1 MIIKIISS
9 RLLSGGP
16 TGARTR
22 DTLIKSQVLYQLSYW
37 PEQKRLYPIT
47 VFLSREKL
55 ERGLIIRRNK
65 LFWFRRWS
73 RPGIAHP
80 VLGKIS
86 KQCIFTDEVH
96 R

>member
-47 VFLSREKL
+47 VFLSRKKL

-73 RPGIAHP
+73 RSGIANP